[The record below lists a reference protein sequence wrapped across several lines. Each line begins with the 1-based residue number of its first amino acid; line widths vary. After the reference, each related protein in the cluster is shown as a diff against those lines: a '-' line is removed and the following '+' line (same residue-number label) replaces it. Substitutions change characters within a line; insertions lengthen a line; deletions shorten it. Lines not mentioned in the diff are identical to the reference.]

1 MDHPSD
7 DTRRSTGTA
16 DGDQPAPRKLHT
28 RGFDEVLALVLTRR
42 AALAAGAGL
51 LAAHEAGAPRQP
63 PAAAGPASPLGFV
76 SVPAAGADRVVV
88 PPGYRARVLYA
99 WGDPIGASGL
109 PAGEPAWRGDA
120 SEDAAAQALQAGMH
134 HDGMHF
140 FPLPARGA
148 DRGLLALNHEYVDH
162 GLLFPDG
169 SAGWS
174 AAKVRKSQAAH
185 GVSVIELG
193 RGADGAWQV
202 VRPSRHARRITANT
216 PMRLSGPAA
225 QALGGTATGT
235 FANCANGWTPWGTY
249 LTCEENWH
257 GYFGARKRGE
267 LPEHDTAFQPD
278 ELERRYGI
286 RARGDYIDWHL
297 HDPRF
302 DLHTRRDEPLR
313 FGWVVEIDPF
323 DPASQPVKHTA
334 MGRFKH
340 EGAAPARAA
349 DGRMVFYMGDD
360 QAGEYVYKF
369 VTRAR
374 LRPGRD
380 AANRR
385 LLEEGTLY
393 VARFDAAP
401 ASGRRLATGRW
412 LPLTR
417 EDPRLAARFAS
428 QAELLIAT
436 RIAAD
441 IVGATRMDRPEWIAV
456 HPRRAGEVYCSL
468 TNNSTRGAQGG
479 APVNDANPRAANVYG
494 HVIRWHETGGDAA
507 AETFE
512 WDIFVMGGDPA
523 QGDAG
528 RFEGDFFGSP
538 DGLAF
543 DPAGRLWIQTDISSD
558 KLGKGAYQRMTHNMA
573 LAADTRTGELRR
585 FLTGPPGC
593 EITGLCFTPDGRTL
607 FVNIQHPGETPG
619 YLSAPG
625 PDGRPNALSTWPSG
639 QGHGPADNGS
649 TPPQRLRPRSAT
661 VVVTREDGGVIGDG

>member
-1 MDHPSD
+1 
-7 DTRRSTGTA
+7 
-16 DGDQPAPRKLHT
+16 
-28 RGFDEVLALVLTRR
+28 VLALVLTRR

-51 LAAHEAGAPRQP
+51 LAAHEAGAARQP

-193 RGADGAWQV
+193 RGPDGAWQV

-302 DLHTRRDEPLR
+302 DLHTRPWAASSTRVRPPR
-313 FGWVVEIDPF
+313 TPPTAAWSSTWATTR
-323 DPASQPVKHTA
+323 PASTSTSSSPV
-334 MGRFKH
+334 
-340 EGAAPARAA
+340 PAC
-349 DGRMVFYMGDD
+349 G
-360 QAGEYVYKF
+360 
-369 VTRAR
+369 
-374 LRPGRD
+374 P
-380 AANRR
+380 
-385 LLEEGTLY
+385 
-393 VARFDAAP
+393 
-401 ASGRRLATGRW
+401 
-412 LPLTR
+412 
-417 EDPRLAARFAS
+417 
-428 QAELLIAT
+428 
-436 RIAAD
+436 
-441 IVGATRMDRPEWIAV
+441 GATRPTAGCWKRGRSTSRASMPRPPA
-456 HPRRAGEVYCSL
+456 
-468 TNNSTRGAQGG
+468 GG
-479 APVNDANPRAANVYG
+479 AWPPAA
-494 HVIRWHETGGDAA
+494 
-507 AETFE
+507 
-512 WDIFVMGGDPA
+512 
-523 QGDAG
+523 
-528 RFEGDFFGSP
+528 
-538 DGLAF
+538 
-543 DPAGRLWIQTDISSD
+543 
-558 KLGKGAYQRMTHNMA
+558 
-573 LAADTRTGELRR
+573 
-585 FLTGPPGC
+585 GC
-593 EITGLCFTPDGRTL
+593 R
-607 FVNIQHPGETPG
+607 
-619 YLSAPG
+619 
-625 PDGRPNALSTWPSG
+625 
-639 QGHGPADNGS
+639 
-649 TPPQRLRPRSAT
+649 
-661 VVVTREDGGVIGDG
+661 